1 MADFI
6 QFLFIIFPF
15 ILAIFLLVAKRW
27 KADTVGILV
36 WILIGGIAIVL
47 NTPIDSVAIISIAG
61 IIDSFKITLMVGA
74 SIFMITY
81 MAKCG
86 ALARVIVFIKTLK
99 GSHPAWQIM
108 FLNLGVGCL
117 LVTIGATPVSILP
130 PILMALGF
138 PPVVSVALPAIG
150 YDPLTTYALLAIPA
164 VVFTSEMNAL
174 ANNGILTTAAP
185 TLQEVGLTFS
195 LYMPIISTGIAL
207 GMIYIAGGRKM
218 LKDPSSL
225 IIALITGITAGVS
238 AILANFFGLV
248 TLTGIFAGIGIL
260 CVLGIFAK
268 IQGYPIIDR
277 SILTEEDLEIEKTM
291 SLAKAA
297 SPWILLVFFAFLTN
311 VIPPIFQLLF
321 SELTFPI
328 LVGHFTVKTRF
339 LWQAYTWVIV
349 STLLSFS
356 ILPSNKNILY
366 ETMKLFK
373 KRALR
378 PMLSAASF
386 FAVAWIMNQSSPTDP
401 SFNMIYIL
409 SEFTST
415 NFGFIFPI
423 LVPFIGFFGGFVSGS
438 ETSSI
443 VMFTKYHVQTSNT
456 LGLDPITMG
465 TANGVGGGLASV
477 ITPAKVQNA
486 AATIDKIGIEG
497 RVIKKTIIIALLMI
511 MTLAILTGLWAYSFP
526 TIDLELILIII
537 GFYIVFLILAFASSY
552 FIKQK
557 SHPRR

>member
-1 MADFI
+1 MADFV
-6 QFLFIIFPF
+6 QFLLIILPF
-15 ILAIFLLVAKRW
+15 ILAMFLLVAKKW
-27 KADTVGILV
+27 KADTVGVLV
-36 WILIGGIAIVL
+36 WLLIGGIAVIL
-47 NTPIDSVAIISIAG
+47 NTPLDSVVIISIAG

-86 ALARVIVFIKTLK
+86 ALARIIVFIKTLK

-130 PILMALGF
+130 PIMMALGF

-164 VVFTSEMNAL
+164 VVFTGEMSSL
-174 ANNGILTTAAP
+174 ANNGILTTSAP
-185 TLQEVGLTFS
+185 TLHEVGLAFS
-195 LYMPIISTGIAL
+195 LYMPLISTGIAL
-207 GMIYIAGGRKM
+207 GMIYIAGGWNM

-225 IIALITGITAGVS
+225 IIAFITGVTAGVS
-238 AILANFFGLV
+238 AILANFIGLV
-248 TLTGIFAGIGIL
+248 TLTGIFAGIGIVF
-260 CVLGIFAK
+260 VLGIFAK

-277 SILTEEDLEIEKTM
+277 SILTEQDLKIEKTM
-291 SLAKAA
+291 SLGRAA
-297 SPWILLVFFAFLTN
+297 SPWILLVFFAFVTN

-321 SELTFPI
+321 SELTFPVVI
-328 LVGHFTVKTRF
+328 GDFTVKTRF
-339 LWQAYTWVIV
+339 LWQAYTWVTI
-349 STLLSFS
+349 STLLSF
-356 ILPSNKNILY
+356 ILLPSDKHMLKD
-366 ETMKLFK
+366 TLRLFK
-373 KRALR
+373 KRTLR

-386 FAVAWIMNQSSPTDP
+386 FAVAWIMNQSSPSEP
-401 SFNMIYIL
+401 SLNMIYIL

-415 NFGFIFPI
+415 NFGMIFPI

-443 VMFTKYHVQTSNT
+443 VMFTKYHVQTSNI

-465 TANGVGGGLASV
+465 TANGIGGGLASV

-497 RVIKKTIIIALLMI
+497 QVIKKTIIIALTMI
-511 MTLAILTGLWAYSFP
+511 LALSVLTALWAFSFP
-526 TIDLELILIII
+526 TIDIGIVLTVLGLYLTFLTLIFILSYLLI
-537 GFYIVFLILAFASSY
+537 FHRSLVN
-552 FIKQK
+552 
-557 SHPRR
+557 